1 MSSSTGKK
9 IITILM
15 LLNISRSKGN
25 QTMKFGQLREYE
37 VRNIFLKNYAD
48 HEAGRLV
55 PDPFLFSKAA
65 LF

>member
-1 MSSSTGKK
+1 
-9 IITILM
+9 
-15 LLNISRSKGN
+15 
-25 QTMKFGQLREYE
+25 MKFGQLREYE

-55 PDPFLFSKAA
+55 PDPFFFSKAA